1 MIRIALVLAL
11 AIAVVLP
18 GAPAS
23 AQSQSPRA
31 PVERLNAVLLQVMQN
46 ADALGFRGRYNTLEP
61 VLIEAFTFETMAR
74 LSIGPG
80 NWTALDPQRRQ
91 EFVDAF
97 TRMSVST
104 FAARFDGYSG
114 QRFQIVDQQDV
125 RRGQVL
131 VRTELVNPDNDS
143 VSLDYLVLR
152 QGDQWRILDIFLG
165 GQVSELSRQRSEFSS
180 VYARSG
186 FQGLLLEIEDNIRR
200 QGG

>member
-1 MIRIALVLAL
+1 MIRIAFALAL

-31 PVERLNAVLLQVMQN
+31 PVERLNAVLLEVMQN
-46 ADALGFRGRYNTLEP
+46 ADSLGFRGRYNTLEP
-61 VLIEAFTFETMAR
+61 VLTEAFTFETMAR

-114 QRFQIVDQQDV
+114 QRFQIVDEQDV

-131 VRTELVNPDNDS
+131 VRTELVNPDSDS
-143 VSLDYLVLR
+143 VSLDYLVLQ

>member
-1 MIRIALVLAL
+1 MIRIALLLAV

-18 GAPAS
+18 GAPSA

-31 PVERLNAVLLQVMQN
+31 PVERLNAVLLEVMQN
-46 ADALGFRGRYNTLEP
+46 ADSLGFQGRYNTLEP
-61 VLIEAFTFETMAR
+61 VLTEAFTFETMAR
-74 LSIGPG
+74 LTIGPG
-80 NWTALDPQRRQ
+80 NWTALDAQRRQ

-114 QRFQIVDQQDV
+114 QRFEIVDQQDV
-125 RRGQVL
+125 RSGQVL
-131 VRTELVNPDNDS
+131 VRTVLVNPDNDT

-152 QGDQWRILDIFLG
+152 QGDGWRILDIFLG

-186 FQGLLLEIEDNIRR
+186 YQGLLLEIEDNIRR

>member
-61 VLIEAFTFETMAR
+61 VLTEAFTFETMAR

-131 VRTELVNPDNDS
+131 VRTELVNPDSDS
-143 VSLDYLVLR
+143 VSLDYLVLQ

>member
-61 VLIEAFTFETMAR
+61 VLTEAFTFETMAR

-143 VSLDYLVLR
+143 VSLDYLVLQ

>member
-1 MIRIALVLAL
+1 MIRIAFALAL
-11 AIAVVLP
+11 AIAIVLP

-31 PVERLNAVLLQVMQN
+31 PVERLNAVLLEVMQN

-61 VLIEAFTFETMAR
+61 VLTEAFTFETMAR

-80 NWTALDPQRRQ
+80 NWTALDPRRRQ

-114 QRFQIVDQQDV
+114 QRFQIVDEQDV

-143 VSLDYLVLR
+143 VSLDYLVLQ